1 MEKTLVFT
9 KIARKIVRKHE
20 RHITWLYTNKYK
32 HCRTVKVSNE
42 LSTAAKQEL
51 VDSLTQAGCEDC
63 SVYEISRSN
72 AWHGRRVSTIIRI
85 PNQ

>member
-32 HCRTVKVSNE
+32 DCRTVKVSTD
-42 LSTAAKQEL
+42 LSDAAKQEL
-51 VDSLTQAGCEDC
+51 VASLTEAGCEGH
-63 SVYEISRSN
+63 SVYEISRPN
-72 AWHGRRVSTIIRI
+72 AWHIWRVSTIIRI